1 MEHVDEDHGAES
13 KSCRGLRHTRML
25 MDDAME
31 HVDED
36 HGAESKSAPTYDQAR
51 SATTDDA
58 DTDDDTDTDA
68 DAATYDQ
75 ARSAATDADADADA
89 APVRASAPK
98 STMKLNKATAIAIF
112 QAGRCQRGWRSSLSA
127 ELGRRYGLTAKT
139 VRDIWNGRTWAKV
152 TKPFWT
158 AQDEKLYEARKKYK
172 ASKKQ
177 ACSGHPTPYPTPD
190 TLATDLPCADSLW
203 WPRVDGA
210 WTAEDKKQSEE
221 KTKYEVR
228 KMQACSGHP
237 TPYPTPNA
245 LAMRLPCADSHWW
258 PRVDGAGKSTQ
269 GDGREWLRGRSALPL
284 YQPLFSQAPALLPNT
299 ETSPSSSLERG
310 QPNIQVALDLGGL
323 LARLR
328 SFGPEVTKR
337 SSAAARGL

>member
-1 MEHVDEDHGAES
+1 MGIVGE
-13 KSCRGLRHTRML
+13 L
-25 MDDAME
+25 
-31 HVDED
+31 
-36 HGAESKSAPTYDQAR
+36 Y
-51 SATTDDA
+51 
-58 DTDDDTDTDA
+58 
-68 DAATYDQ
+68 
-75 ARSAATDADADADA
+75 
-89 APVRASAPK
+89 
-98 STMKLNKATAIAIF
+98 
-112 QAGRCQRGWRSSLSA
+112 WRSSLSA
-127 ELGRRYGLTAKT
+127 ALGRRYGTTAKA
-139 VRDIWNGRTWAKV
+139 VRDVWNGRTWAKV

-258 PRVDGAGKSTQ
+258 SRVDGTGKSTQ

-299 ETSPSSSLERG
+299 ETSPSST
-310 QPNIQVALDLGGL
+310 
-323 LARLR
+323 RL
-328 SFGPEVTKR
+328 KA
-337 SSAAARGL
+337 SSAASPTSRLPLILAVSWPV